1 VAELALISM
10 LFDAILSAMPQGPG
24 NREAENAEATPIGS
38 DAPPS
43 AARTWTFSGRLKS
56 ICGIPLL
63 LFLFAVVLFA
73 RNIPLFRP
81 VIPYGLLSNY
91 HPWKAAAYD
100 SKAQENPELYDQ
112 VFQFYPWWN
121 LISAEVKAGRVPLW
135 NPYSF
140 CGSPLL
146 ANGQSGVFYPLN
158 IFNWMLDLNAA
169 SLLLAVGKLFVAA
182 IFTYAFLRQL
192 SLGRSSALFG
202 AVAFAF
208 SRNIVVWLGF
218 PAGSAAVLLPALF
231 WACERLIQCAGIGNF
246 ILAALLVGA
255 QLLAGQP
262 QASLVALL
270 CLSTYVVIRLLS
282 ESMPW
287 GRRLRTIL
295 LYGGAW
301 GFAFLLAAIQLL
313 PLIEYLQESAAMP
326 LRTQFNIKFYPWYEL
341 LSFVL
346 PNFFGTP
353 YENNYW
359 GFANLVGTA
368 CYLGVAPLLLALLS
382 ARRAFKPG
390 NVQTFWIISLLG
402 LSVVYKLPFLGR
414 ISSLPLFIGVDTNK
428 YLVAVVFSLAVCS
441 ACELDGILQQDLR
454 KTVKRI
460 TWWAVSLLGLAL
472 LAVFGF
478 RDFFS
483 AMDLWP
489 YELSNLGIFVL
500 FALIC
505 LGLFLVASRKK
516 LSPAALAAGL
526 IVLTF
531 TDLFVF
537 GHSVNA
543 SARREELPKPPDSI
557 QAIRSGSEGYRIL
570 GVQGVLPANASI
582 LYGLAD
588 VRGYDAMTPARYYE
602 FLSRVDRGYADL
614 SSAFHFEQ
622 GDSIDRSTL
631 FKRELLRILQAG
643 GQPLQDL
650 LKKTYYWNTDLD
662 GLLGTSALDA
672 LGVKYIL
679 APPGTRSLPTGTF
692 NLIQK
697 GQAAVFEN
705 PRTLP
710 RCYLRNRFT
719 VVDDA
724 QALETIGASGFD
736 FSQDLL
742 LSHVTENGRLQT
754 LFSAAEPKNLDRSR
768 AEIVSQN
775 ANSVEISV
783 RADEPVVL
791 VLADL
796 YFPGWEAVL
805 DNQPVPVYAA
815 NYIFRAVVVPAAGVH
830 TVQFHYRPRSFSLG
844 VGISLLAL
852 CVCAAL
858 STLAGIRGLHAKR
871 DLTIH

>member
-1 VAELALISM
+1 M
-10 LFDAILSAMPQGPG
+10 LFDAILSAMPQGSD
-24 NREAENAEATPIGS
+24 NRETENAGATPIGS
-38 DAPPS
+38 NATP
-43 AARTWTFSGRLKS
+43 AGARSWGFSGKRRNVF
-56 ICGIPLL
+56 GIPLL
-63 LFLFAVVLFA
+63 LLLFAVVLFA
-73 RNIPLFRP
+73 RNIPEFRP
-81 VIPYGLLSNY
+81 VIPYDLLSNY
-91 HPWKAAAYD
+91 HPWKAAVYD
-100 SKAQENPELYDQ
+100 SRAQENPELYDQ
-112 VFQFYPWWN
+112 IFQFYPWWN
-121 LISAEVKAGRVPLW
+121 LISTEVKAGRVPLW

-146 ANGQSGVFYPLN
+146 ANGQSGVFFPLN
-158 IFNWMLDLNAA
+158 ILNWMLSLNAA

-192 SLGRSSALFG
+192 SLGRSSAVFG

-208 SRNIVVWLGF
+208 SRNIVIWLGF

-246 ILAALLVGA
+246 ILAAILVGS

-270 CLSTYVVIRLLS
+270 CLSTYVVIRLVS

-295 LYGGAW
+295 LCGAAW

-326 LRTQFNIKFYPWYEL
+326 LRTQFNIKVYPWYEL

-359 GFANLVGTA
+359 GFANLIGTA
-368 CYLGVAPLLLALLS
+368 CYFGVAPLLLALLS
-382 ARRAFKPG
+382 ARRAFRPG
-390 NVQTFWIISLLG
+390 IVQTFWIISLLG
-402 LSVVYKLPFLGR
+402 LGVVYKLPFLGR

-441 ACELDGILQQDLR
+441 ACELDGILR
-454 KTVKRI
+454 KDVRTPVKRI
-460 TWWAVSLLGLAL
+460 TWWAVSLLGFVL
-472 LAVFGF
+472 LAVLGF

-483 AMDLWP
+483 VMKLWP
-489 YELSNLGIFVL
+489 YELFNLGIFVL
-500 FALIC
+500 FALMC
-505 LGLFLVASRKK
+505 LGLFLAASQKRIG
-516 LSPAALAAGL
+516 AAVLAAGL

-531 TDLFVF
+531 ADLFVF

-543 SARREELPKPPDSI
+543 SARKQELPKPPDSI
-557 QAIRSGSEGYRIL
+557 QAIRSRSEGYRIL

-588 VRGYDAMTPARYYE
+588 VRGYDAMTPVRYYE
-602 FLSRVDRGYADL
+602 FLSRVDRGYADF
-614 SSAFHFEQ
+614 SSALHFEQ

-679 APPGTRSLPTGTF
+679 APPETRRLAPGTY
-692 NLIQK
+692 NLIQE

-705 PRTLP
+705 PRALP

-719 VVDDA
+719 VVEDA
-724 QALETIGASGFD
+724 QALETTGAPGFD
-736 FSQDLL
+736 FSQDLV
-742 LSHVTENGRLQT
+742 LSNVKDFGKLQA
-754 LFSAAEPKNLDRSR
+754 LFAAMKSKSLDRSH

-775 ANSVEISV
+775 ANSVGISV
-783 RADEPVVL
+783 RADEPAVL

-830 TVQFHYRPRSFSLG
+830 TVEFRYRPVSFSLG

-858 STLAGIRGLHAKR
+858 GTLAGIQGLRAKR
-871 DLTIH
+871 DIVIH